1 MLDDFAVLDW
11 TLSRALFTACDHFS
25 DGVVIIDEHRLVRY
39 MNLAASGLVGAVQVE
54 GRRSQPCRTI
64 MRCGPVQQPNSEC
77 GHCRVSTTLR
87 GRVAMPFFDT
97 AVGPPGARVP
107 VHASC
112 SPVPG
117 EHPAAVLL
125 LRPAIGLP
133 VAPPDAPEQPDL
145 LPAPGQAVLQSLVH
159 AARELLGADYAAL
172 GRVDVDA
179 SEVAWVVQ
187 EGNCS
192 ADTARA
198 RVPLGQGIRGR
209 VVSSG
214 QSVFISSFP
223 QGAPDPPELHP
234 TMQTEQ
240 LKAALAVPV
249 YIHGESAGVLMVA
262 RREQGGY
269 LPHHEH
275 SLRVMARLAGEAMAN
290 GDWFLD
296 VQAAAVRAEREWLAA
311 ELHDGLAQ
319 VLGAMVQKLKLVRW
333 AIRRSDSVGQS
344 APGLEEV
351 LSLSEQAHQE
361 LRLALTELRMPATQQ
376 DFLGALES
384 TLADFRRRFGLR
396 ASLAEVPDLRP
407 PFSAPV
413 ALQVLRVIQEALTNA
428 RKHSGGTGVS
438 VRWSF
443 AANRHTFT
451 ITDDGHGFTPEQAG
465 QGFGLNIM
473 AERASRIGGSL
484 TVVSRPRGGCSVMLT
499 VPHRTPEGSRK
510 GEASTSALG

>member
-1 MLDDFAVLDW
+1 MQDDPATLDW
-11 TLSRALFTACDHFS
+11 ALAHALFTACDHFS
-25 DGVVIIDEHRLVRY
+25 DGVVIIDEHRLIRY
-39 MNLAASGLVGAVQVE
+39 LNPAACGLVGAVPVQ

-64 MRCGPVQQPNSEC
+64 LRCGPTQHPNSDC
-77 GHCRVSTTLR
+77 GRCRVSTTLR
-87 GRVAMPFFDT
+87 GRVGMPFFDT
-97 AVGPPGARVP
+97 SVGPAGARVP

-117 EHPAAVLL
+117 DHPAAVML
-125 LRPAIGLP
+125 LRPSIGLP
-133 VAPPDAPEQPDL
+133 VAPPDVAEQPDMM
-145 LPAPGQAVLQSLVH
+145 PAPGQAVLQSLVH

-172 GRVDVDA
+172 GRVDVNA

-187 EGNCS
+187 DGSCS
-192 ADTARA
+192 ADTARV

-214 QSVFISSFP
+214 QSLFIGRFP
-223 QGAPDPPELHP
+223 EEAPDPPELHP
-234 TMQTEQ
+234 TMRTEG

-249 YIHGESAGVLMVA
+249 YIYGESAGVLMVA
-262 RREQGGY
+262 KREPDAYQ
-269 LPHHEH
+269 PHHEH
-275 SLRVMARLAGEAMAN
+275 SLRVLARLAGEAMAN

-333 AIRRSDSVGQS
+333 AIRRSDGVTQS

-361 LRLALTELRMPATQQ
+361 LRLALTELRMPAAEQ
-376 DFLGALES
+376 DFLGAVEA

-396 ASLAEVPDLRP
+396 ASLAEVPNLRP
-407 PFSAPV
+407 PFSPTV
-413 ALQVLRVIQEALTNA
+413 SLQVLRVIQEALTNA
-428 RKHSGGTGVS
+428 RKHSGGTRVS

-443 AANRHTFT
+443 AANWHTFT

-465 QGFGLNIM
+465 NGFGLNIM

-484 TVVSRPRGGCSVMLT
+484 TVVSRPQGGCSVVLT
-499 VPHRTPEGSRK
+499 VPHRTTEGGRK
-510 GEASTSALG
+510 GEASSGALG